1 MVRKNVA
8 EILEN
13 HVTFELEAI
22 DRMYLNGYVPALQT
36 GASFVYFLKRH
47 LGVRVPSTTMI
58 APMSQRF
65 VDAMERF
72 AETEGVDLVTFEK
85 GQRKDDVAQTYRASF
100 EGDEGVLF
108 IGKAQEKASVFRT
121 EKRRHADDGSPYPWI
136 IRSTAMVNHYYV
148 YLVDRDFGP
157 LFIKFCSYFPYA
169 VKVCLNGH
177 EWLKRQL
184 TRRAIAYEP
193 LDNGIRASDDAVR
206 VQRIADTLDAAKI
219 DALFRKWLRRLPHPF
234 TAAHRAAGYRYQ
246 LSILQAEF
254 ALTQVLDRPRTG
266 RGFFEEVIRENL
278 DLGRPDQ
285 IQLVFPRRRAISR
298 QTPGPFRTR
307 VLTEG
312 VVPSLHVD
320 YKKSRIKQYHK
331 ENQALRTETTINN
344 TYDFEIGRALR
355 NLPALREIGFTANRR
370 LLCVE
375 SLSHDCLIGDDHLD
389 AITQPVVV
397 DTQRAAA
404 LRLGDRRVLALMHTL
419 CLFALNPTGFR
430 QREVRRHVAQLLGRT
445 PDQYTSGHMTYDLRR
460 LRFHGLIERLP
471 RSHRYRITERGARLA
486 VLYVRIYARGFRPAA
501 SLPVAGTA
509 RGPRVLERL
518 DAALTTFLQ
527 EVRLVA

>member
-1 MVRKNVA
+1 MIRKSVA
-8 EILEN
+8 EILDQ

-22 DRMYLNGYVPALQT
+22 DRMYLNGYVPSLQS
-36 GASFVYFLKRH
+36 GGGVVYFMKQH
-47 LGVRVPSTTMI
+47 LGARVPSTTMV
-58 APMSQRF
+58 APLSERF

-72 AETEGVDLVTFEK
+72 AETEGLDLVTFK
-85 GQRKDDVAQTYRASF
+85 KDQRKDDVAQKYRAAF
-100 EGDEGVLF
+100 TADEGVLF

-121 EKRRHADDGSPYPWI
+121 EKRRRPDGSTYPWI
-136 IRSTAMVNHYYV
+136 YRSTTPVNHYYV
-148 YLVDRDFGP
+148 YILDRDFGP

-184 TRRAIAYEP
+184 TQRGIAYEP
-193 LDNGIRASDDAVR
+193 LDNGIRSTEDAAR
-206 VQRIADTLDAAKI
+206 VQRIANTLDAPKI
-219 DALFRKWLRRLPHPF
+219 DAVFRKWLRRLPHPF

-266 RGFFEEVIRENL
+266 RGFFEEVMRENL

-285 IQLVFPRRRAISR
+285 MQLIFNRRVSR

-307 VLTEG
+307 ILTEG

-320 YKKSRIKQYHK
+320 YKKSRVKQYHK
-331 ENQALRTETTINN
+331 EGQALRTETTINN

-355 NLPALREIGFTANRR
+355 NLPALREIGFAANRR
-370 LLCVE
+370 LLRVE
-375 SLSHDCLIGDDHLD
+375 YLSHDCLIGDDHLD
-389 AITQPVVV
+389 TLTQPVVV

-404 LRLGDRRVLALMHTL
+404 LRLGDRRVLALMQTL
-419 CLFALNPTGFR
+419 CLFALSPTGFR
-430 QREVRRHVAQLLGRT
+430 HRDVRTPLAQLLGRD
-445 PDQYTSGHMTYDLRR
+445 PQQYAAGQMTYDLRR
-460 LRFHGLIERLP
+460 LRLHGLIERVP
-471 RSHRYRITERGARLA
+471 HTHRYRLTELGARLA
-486 VLYVRIYARGFRPAA
+486 ILYVRVYARGFRPTA
-501 SLPVAGTA
+501 SLPTSGTR
-509 RGPRVLERL
+509 RGAPVMERL